1 VLENK
6 MIEDIKK
13 ALADS
18 VEGAAVQT
26 SQTTSSDLNNGT
38 PLEKMDGQ
46 TDIEVENEK
55 GVYKSDNQE
64 EDKWDNITQKCWT
77 GYTQRGMKDKGGKQ
91 VPNCVPIEKVEDLSE
106 ADQVSKSIW
115 TGVFTKKI
123 SN

>member
-1 VLENK
+1 MLENK

>member
-1 VLENK
+1 

>member
-1 VLENK
+1 MLENK

-26 SQTTSSDLNNGT
+26 SQTTSSDLNDGT

-106 ADQVSKSIW
+106 AGQVSKSIW
-115 TGVFTKKI
+115 DGLFTKKI